1 MGVGDIAA
9 SKARAWNC
17 PRMTVSQ
24 AHGYDVSAVSMVRR
38 LLGPVVRFVARM
50 RRDLAI
56 SLAIGEVGKPALAR
70 AGMLKTS
77 PTHWGILEVSYL
89 VGWWL
94 IALGVAVFP
103 NYKDEPLFYFPAI
116 VALSVAW
123 LVTMALY
130 SQTLGTTDFSLLRP
144 PMGNWGRLL
153 EAMQKRRVEVPD
165 VLRTDESKAEMDSI
179 VPTAVPAVMPVVLLE
194 WFRWLAVRAVLV
206 ALIGMIGVLVG
217 PSLAGVHWW
226 RGWSPVSFLYAL
238 SAPWVAIL
246 VGSLLIPT
254 FVNAFLAGL
263 RADRDLAA
271 VIPPGDGRAPVADD
285 ATKHSKARPRARRT
299 TD

>member
-1 MGVGDIAA
+1 
-9 SKARAWNC
+9 
-17 PRMTVSQ
+17 MTVLQ

-56 SLAIGEVGKPALAR
+56 SLAIGEVGKPALER

-144 PMGNWGRLL
+144 PRGTWGRLL

-194 WFRWLAVRAVLV
+194 WFRWLTVRAVLV

-226 RGWSPVSFLYAL
+226 RGWSPVSFLYAV

-263 RADRDLAA
+263 RADRDLAV
-271 VIPPGDGRAPVADD
+271 VIPPRDGRGPVADN
-285 ATKHSKARPRARRT
+285 AIKHSKARPRTRRT
-299 TD
+299 RD